1 MANRYQG
8 RPFPADHD
16 YDRERDAHAYSPD
29 DSDPLAELARLIGQT
44 DPFGSMGRANLP
56 VQPHARARESYRQP
70 PEMEPDDTPP
80 AGRPTWMQHVPR
92 HESSQQEY
100 PDDPPNAARSMRYP
114 PVNTVPEPDYRHQP
128 AFAETHQAHD
138 PSRYDDVLY
147 GQPDPDAQE
156 SQHDPVY
163 ADDPYYQDRDE
174 PEQHVLERRR
184 GGTIT
189 IVSLLALAVV
199 GTGAA
204 FAYRTYVGAAR
215 SGEPPIIRADAGPT
229 KFVPTS
235 SDGVTKVPDRLA
247 SGDGAERLVSREE
260 TPVDIN
266 AKSGA
271 RVVSPG
277 LNATGG
283 TPPAPTGFAT
293 SAPPPSAGD
302 GTLSSSEP
310 RKIKTLSVR
319 GDQTD
324 VSAAPVASPPPS
336 AAKSAPAVRT
346 TATNASSGNAPL
358 SLSPQAAPPATERV
372 AAANPVQIVPS
383 GGGGSGGYLVQVSS
397 QLSEA
402 DAQASFRAL
411 QSKFPTVLGSHSP
424 LIKRADV
431 PDKGVRYR
439 TMVGPF
445 GSSEEASQFCGSLK
459 SAGGQC
465 IVQRN

>member
-8 RPFPADHD
+8 RPFPADDD
-16 YDRERDAHAYSPD
+16 YERDAHASSQGE
-29 DSDPLAELARLIGQT
+29 SDPLAELARLIGQT
-44 DPFGSMGRANLP
+44 DPFGGMGRANLP
-56 VQPHARARESYRQP
+56 LQPHARARESYRQP
-70 PEMEPDDTPP
+70 PEMEPDDAPP
-80 AGRPTWMQHVPR
+80 AGRPTWMQRVPR
-92 HESSQQEY
+92 HEESSQQEY
-100 PDDPPNAARSMRYP
+100 PDNPANAVRPMRYP
-114 PVNTVPEPDYRHQP
+114 PVNNTVPEPDYLHQQP
-128 AFAETHQAHD
+128 AFAEAREARD

-147 GQPDPDAQE
+147 GQPDPDARE

-174 PEQHVLERRR
+174 PEQLVIQKRR

-189 IVSLLALAVV
+189 IVALLALAVV

-204 FAYRTYVGAAR
+204 FAYRTYFGAVR

-229 KFVPTS
+229 KIVPTS
-235 SDGVTKVPDRLA
+235 SDGITKVPDRLPP
-247 SGDGAERLVSREE
+247 GDGAERLVSREE
-260 TPVDIN
+260 TPVDI
-266 AKSGA
+266 KSGA

-277 LNATGG
+277 LNSTGG
-283 TPPAPTGFAT
+283 TSPAPTGFTT
-293 SAPPPSAGD
+293 SAPPPGAGD

-319 GDQTD
+319 GDQAD
-324 VSAAPVASPPPS
+324 ASAAPIASPPPS
-336 AAKSAPAVRT
+336 AGKSAPAVR
-346 TATNASSGNAPL
+346 TNASSGNAPL

-411 QSKFPTVLGSHSP
+411 QSKFPTVLGSYNP

-445 GSSEEASQFCGSLK
+445 GSSEEASQLCGSLK